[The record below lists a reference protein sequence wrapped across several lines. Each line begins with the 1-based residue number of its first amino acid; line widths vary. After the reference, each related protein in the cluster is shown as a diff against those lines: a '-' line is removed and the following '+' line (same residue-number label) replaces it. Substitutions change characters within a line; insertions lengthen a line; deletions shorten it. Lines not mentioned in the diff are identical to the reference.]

1 MFQDKAGLQYFK
13 EIIGDKEELDAGEP
27 DENDMYDE
35 EKNFLQNI
43 TVKYGL
49 ICFTSIKKGVHVI
62 VFKVN
67 LTMSNLLYF
76 IKTEPPLDII
86 GRSAERS
93 SSPHVL

>member
-13 EIIGDKEELDAGEP
+13 EIFGDKEELDAGEP

-49 ICFTSIKKGVHVI
+49 ICFTSIK
-62 VFKVN
+62 
-67 LTMSNLLYF
+67 
-76 IKTEPPLDII
+76 
-86 GRSAERS
+86 
-93 SSPHVL
+93 